1 MVEGAGVQDAQET
14 ENDQTKSKAKNVLK
28 NAVGPKQV
36 AARAWAQGVDANVA
50 SAVKIFRRARNN
62 IKSKENASLVDTT
75 ASQKLFVSV
84 HSDVMTDERRTA
96 DAMRTEVWKVMAN
109 ELVKDT
115 GAIPHFERAVGALG
129 RAMGTLAACIKEAG
143 ALSSEYAPLGA
154 DDSPDDKLRIRF
166 ERFSL
171 DAVDASKSY
180 NQATTDAVEDCK
192 KAMSDQLVRARI
204 HACPDKTRKDLVHA
218 LEGADQGIHFVQK
231 VGEVLSAIPEQ
242 HVQVASRVIV
252 GAGAGM
258 EAGKVIADRTIKEG
272 DNLRQMKNFRA
283 ENVAGTEY
291 VLADGNRLMVAK
303 MLADSRLGEARDLV
317 VAQVK
322 PLFVVADGFTPTAGF
337 PVLDN
342 ITPSA
347 AFDLVSS
354 SALTFIEVYQA
365 QRIRLAVVR
374 LRAEGRPLSA
384 EEEEI
389 AEEYAKK
396 EFGHEFIENLKG
408 GLRSNVFSALDPLG
422 TVATA
427 FRDSVAKKVS
437 ELLVDKIDVPDAE
450 LVSGVGV
457 ENAGKRIADAQHGHL
472 RFKDTSTVR
481 VELPTEDADGRP
493 VQQILSE
500 LTDAETDDGES
511 YWIAKVANR
520 VGRLHHPSL
529 RFEAGIAD
537 EDNYLNIPTTGY
549 FGGFHPVKFDQV
561 VLDRTEHDDQGKP
574 KRYRVRYKEIW
585 GWVDAGGKHTFHPG
599 ELDEASVANWADRFV
614 DKAGWRPVA
623 SRGDMGTEVK
633 GTWHLPRPNDYKDH
647 FLFVGDDG
655 TFEWARG
662 FSRVGNGVMIWEL
675 LTTKPMV
682 DMVKPGFPDSFFRR

>member
-14 ENDQTKSKAKNVLK
+14 ENDQAKSKAKNVFK
-28 NAVGPKQV
+28 NVVGPKQI
-36 AARAWAQGVDANVA
+36 AARAWAQGVDENAA
-50 SAVKIFRRARNN
+50 SAVKFIKRVRNN
-62 IKSKENASLVDTT
+62 IKSKENASLMDTT

-84 HSDVMTDERRTA
+84 QSEAMADQRRTA

-115 GAIPHFERAVGALG
+115 GAIPDFERAVSALG
-129 RAMGTLAACIKEAG
+129 RAMTTLASCIKEAD
-143 ALSSEYAPLGA
+143 ALTSEYAPLGN
-154 DDSPDDKLRIRF
+154 DDSPEDKLRIRF

-180 NQATTDAVEDCK
+180 NQATTDAVNHCK
-192 KAMSDQLVRARI
+192 KAMADQLLRARI
-204 HACPDKTRKDLVHA
+204 HACPDKTRKDLVHV

-231 VGEVLSAIPEQ
+231 VGEVLSSIPEQ
-242 HVQVASRVIV
+242 HVQIASRVMV

-272 DNLRQMKNFRA
+272 DNRRQMRNFRA

-322 PLFVVADGFTPTAGF
+322 PLFVLADGFTPTAGF

-342 ITPSA
+342 LTPSA

-396 EFGHEFIENLKG
+396 EFGHEFIDNLKA

-457 ENAGKRIADAQHGHL
+457 ENAGNRIADARYGHL
-472 RFKDTSTVR
+472 QFKDTSTVR

-500 LTDAETDDGES
+500 LTGAETEDGES

-537 EDNYLNIPTTGY
+537 EDKYLDVPTRGY
-549 FGGFHPVKFDQV
+549 FGGLQPVKFDQV
-561 VLDRTEHDDQGKP
+561 RLDKTEYDAQGKP
-574 KRYRVRYKEIW
+574 KRYKVRYKEIW
-585 GWVDAGGKHTFHPG
+585 GWVDAGGKHAFHAG
-599 ELDEASVANWADRFV
+599 ELDEAAVANWSDRFV
-614 DKAGWRPVA
+614 DKTGWRPVA
-623 SRGDMGTEVK
+623 SRGDLSTEVK
-633 GTWHLPRPNDYKDH
+633 GTWHLPRPKDYGDH
-647 FLFVGDDG
+647 YLFVGDDG

-662 FSRVGNGVMIWEL
+662 FSRVGNGVLMNEL

-682 DMVKPGFPDSFFRR
+682 DAVRTGFPDSFFRR